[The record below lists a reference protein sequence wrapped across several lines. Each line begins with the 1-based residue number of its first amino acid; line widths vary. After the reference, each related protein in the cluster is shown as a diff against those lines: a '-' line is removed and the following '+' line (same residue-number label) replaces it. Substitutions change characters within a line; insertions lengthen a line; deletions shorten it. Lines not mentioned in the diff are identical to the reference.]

1 MGSTATNRFNKLCL
15 STLVAVYIL
24 ILVGAIVRS
33 SGSGMGCPDWPRC
46 FGKWIPPSTVSELP
60 SDYKETFTA
69 IRLKKN
75 QKFISLLR
83 LIGLEDTASKMESDK
98 TVLAEEEFSPLKSK
112 IEYINRV
119 VGVVIGAM
127 ISLVMLRSFRFRK
140 ANVKIVIVAVAAWLS
155 VVFTGWFG
163 SIVVSTN
170 LTPWTVS
177 VHLGFAFL
185 IVGLLAYL
193 VHMSSDF
200 QERAKDIPSLLVWL
214 CFILS
219 IVQIVFGVQV
229 REALDLVAFS
239 FSEGREEWVSMLGL
253 EFIVHRSFSWV
264 VFFANGRLSY
274 KLLKIYGHSVLSTG
288 LVVLTLG
295 SVVTG
300 VGMAY
305 WGVPTFL
312 QPIHLLMSALI
323 FGVLWMVLL
332 RQSVWNKK
340 LKDA

>member
-1 MGSTATNRFNKLCL
+1 MGLPTATKSFNKLCL
-15 STLVAVYIL
+15 STLVAVYVL

-46 FGKWIPPSTVSELP
+46 FGKWIPPSSVSELP
-60 SDYKETFTA
+60 SNYKETFTA

-83 LIGLEDTASKMESDK
+83 LIGLDETANKLESDK
-98 TVLAEEEFSPLKSK
+98 TVLVEEDFSPLKSK

-127 ISLVMLRSFRFRK
+127 ISLVMYRSFRFRK
-140 ANVKIVIVAVAAWLS
+140 ENMKFVLAAVGAWIS

-185 IVGLLAYL
+185 IVGLLIYL
-193 VHMSSDF
+193 VYATSDY
-200 QERAKDIPSLLVWL
+200 QERAFDIPKWLVWG

-219 IVQIVFGVQV
+219 LVQMIFGVQV
-229 REALDLVAFS
+229 REALDQVAFS
-239 FSEGREEWVSMLGL
+239 FSERRGEWVSMLGM
-253 EFIVHRSFSWV
+253 EFIIHRSFSWV
-264 VFFANGRLSY
+264 VFFANGWLSY
-274 KLLKIYGHSVLSTG
+274 KLFKIYGHSILSTG

-295 SVVTG
+295 SVLTG

-305 WGVPTFL
+305 FGVPPFF
-312 QPIHLLMSALI
+312 QPLHLLMSALI
-323 FGVLWMVLL
+323 FGVLLMVGLGKY
-332 RQSVWNKK
+332 N
-340 LKDA
+340 LKG